1 MKKTYVSGRLGLLL
15 AMSLLA
21 FAVLFA
27 GCVARTASWNDQ
39 TRTVRLF
46 TPVVVEIPAG
56 FEFAGSLRTRVVGW
70 GDIVTRV
77 PVDTMASEVF
87 TAPAKVM
94 LTQRLIKTDR
104 FYHFRFLGGEK
115 ADAWGYTWRTA
126 DYVLDTTA
134 PDAEFAQ
141 YIAFLNA
148 AGVKLPAKARVHML
162 DRLSGD
168 FVLMRVVTISYGAA
182 AGDMTGLEP
191 LPPFSKLYD
200 QEKHAE
206 PLNEPRIII

>member
-1 MKKTYVSGRLGLLL
+1 MKKSQLFGRLSVLL
-15 AMSLLA
+15 AMSLLSL
-21 FAVLFA
+21 AVLLA

-39 TRTVRLF
+39 TRTVRLYS
-46 TPVVVEIPAG
+46 PVVVEIPAG
-56 FEFAGSLRTRVVGW
+56 YAFAGSLRTRVVGK
-70 GDIVTRV
+70 GDIATRV
-77 PVDTMASEVF
+77 PVDTMESEVF
-87 TAPAKVM
+87 TAPDKVM
-94 LTQRLIKTDR
+94 LTQRLIKSDR

-141 YIAFLNA
+141 YIAFLNG

-168 FVLMRVVTISYGAA
+168 FVLMRVVTISYDAA
-182 AGDMTGLEP
+182 AGDMTGLAP

-200 QEKHAE
+200 QEKHGE
-206 PLNEPRIII
+206 SLNEPLIII